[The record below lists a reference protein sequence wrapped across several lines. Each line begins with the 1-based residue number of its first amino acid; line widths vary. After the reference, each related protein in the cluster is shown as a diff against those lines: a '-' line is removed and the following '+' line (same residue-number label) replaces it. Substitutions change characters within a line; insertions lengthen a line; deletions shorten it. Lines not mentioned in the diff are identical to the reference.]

1 MNPLLSL
8 VAGAVVGCG
17 LFLIV
22 LGLRRVPCRGSGHVA
37 RGGVARVTSDRRV
50 LQLAIGAG
58 VALLALLATGWP
70 VGALLAGGI
79 ALSLPSVFGG
89 KGARAAEIVRV
100 EAIATWAGQLRDMLS
115 GGNGLLETIEAT
127 APFAPA
133 PIRPEVARLAVGMRR
148 GRLVPA
154 LRAFAADVDDPM
166 ADLVVAS
173 LVVATTEQVGRL
185 GELLGMLAAR
195 TNEQAALRMRIDKD
209 RASVRTQVKGVVL
222 VTVVSLVGLTLSDRG
237 LLDAYDSA
245 EGQVVLAVIGSC
257 FLAGFALLA
266 RLARPQRLEG
276 FVLAE
281 EAP

>member
-1 MNPLLSL
+1 MSPWLALA
-8 VAGAVVGCG
+8 AGGVVGCG
-17 LFLIV
+17 LFLLA
-22 LGLRRVPCRGSGHVA
+22 LGLRRAPRPYRPTAWSLRRVSG
-37 RGGVARVTSDRRV
+37 DRRV
-50 LQLAIGAG
+50 LQLAAGAG
-58 VALLALLATGWP
+58 VALVALVATGWP

-79 ALSLPSVFGG
+79 ALSLPSVFVG
-89 KGARAAEIVRV
+89 KGARAAEIARV

-127 APFAPA
+127 APFAPG
-133 PIRPEVARLAVGMRR
+133 PIRPEVERLAVGMRR

-195 TNEQAALRMRIDKD
+195 TNEQAALRMRVDKD
-209 RASVRTQVKGVVL
+209 RASVRTQVRGVVL
-222 VTVVSLVGLTLSDRG
+222 VTVACMVGLTISDRG
-237 LLDAYDSA
+237 LLDAYDTA
-245 EGQVVLAVIGSC
+245 EGQVVLAVIGCC
-257 FLAGFALLA
+257 FLGAFALLA

-281 EAP
+281 EGL

>member
-22 LGLRRVPCRGSGHVA
+22 LGLRRVPRGGSGHVA

-89 KGARAAEIVRV
+89 KGARAAEIIRV

-115 GGNGLLETIEAT
+115 GGSGLLETIEGT

>member
-1 MNPLLSL
+1 
-8 VAGAVVGCG
+8 
-17 LFLIV
+17 
-22 LGLRRVPCRGSGHVA
+22 

-89 KGARAAEIVRV
+89 KGARAAEIIRV

-222 VTVVSLVGLTLSDRG
+222 VTVVCLVGLTLSDRG

-266 RLARPQRLEG
+266 RLGRPQRLEG